1 MPLHPTENEQ
11 QKTEMLQKF
20 HHFQHLAEVYH
31 VYHYIQR
38 YTVRYLP

>member
-1 MPLHPTENEQ
+1 MPLLPAENEQ

-31 VYHYIQR
+31 VYHSIQR
-38 YTVRYLP
+38 YTVRYSL